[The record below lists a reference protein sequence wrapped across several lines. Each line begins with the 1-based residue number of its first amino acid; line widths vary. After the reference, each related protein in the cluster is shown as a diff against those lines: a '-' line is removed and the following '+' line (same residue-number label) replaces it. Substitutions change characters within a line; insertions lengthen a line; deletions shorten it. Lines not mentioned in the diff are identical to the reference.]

1 MENKNNLQKGILT
14 GMVSAIA
21 FGTYGTFV
29 NLLGEYGMTG
39 DSLTVILSFVL
50 TIYFGIVVY
59 MKNKEAFKVEKNM
72 LLFLAVLGF
81 VGFDGQNYCI
91 IQSYSKL
98 PFGIVAAILFT
109 VSFLVMIGSR
119 IVFGNKITTTKISAG
134 IVCTIGVFLVLDLFT
149 VIQTGGFSFDPG
161 SLSWVAGALIT
172 VGGSYVAMKYAME
185 KGIDGLVVFFY
196 QNLFATL
203 GWWVLMFS
211 PVQMMGE
218 ITTAISAGGTLCLLG
233 YVLITC
239 MISFHLWATAIEMI
253 DPSWVAIAYALD
265 PAVEILLGFIIF
277 SQTMNLIQCLGF
289 VIIIAA
295 VCYVSYLEGKEGP
308 PTNTAANTTAN

>member
-1 MENKNNLQKGILT
+1 MENKKNLQKGILV
-14 GMVSAIA
+14 GMVSAMA

-29 NLLGEYGMTG
+29 NLLGERGMTG

-50 TIYFGIVVY
+50 TIYFGLVVY
-59 MKNKEAFKVEKNM
+59 MKNKAAFKVPKKM

-119 IVFGNKITTTKISAG
+119 IVFGNKITATKMGAG
-134 IVCTIGVFLVLDLFT
+134 IVCTIGVCLVLDLIT
-149 VIQTGGFSFDPG
+149 VIQTGDFSFDTG
-161 SLSWVAGALIT
+161 SLLWVGGALLT

-185 KGIDGLVVFFY
+185 QGIDGMVVFFY
-196 QNLFATL
+196 QNFFATL
-203 GWWVLMFS
+203 GWWLLMFS
-211 PVQMMGE
+211 PMQMLGE
-218 ITTAISAGGTLCLLG
+218 INMALSSGGGVYLLG

-239 MISFHLWATAIEMI
+239 MVSFHLWATAIEMI
-253 DPSWVAIAYALD
+253 DPAWVAIAYALD
-265 PAVEILLGFIIF
+265 PAVEILLGFVVFGQI
-277 SQTMNLIQCLGF
+277 MNMVQCIGF

-295 VCYVSYLEGKEGP
+295 VCYVSYLEGKEGQL
-308 PTNTAANTTAN
+308 TNHSVDVN